1 MIGALI
7 ASTGWAQQAD
17 LVSQICQGNQ
27 TNPYVAA
34 LVECNQNSTSYTYRS
49 LSANT
54 VKTATIAVFILCLAI
69 VLIICLSHVCAG
81 LRKRKKWKVITRIV
95 CIRICFYILSDRQ
108 KSSGV

>member
-1 MIGALI
+1 MIGVLI

-27 TNPYVAA
+27 TNPYV
-34 LVECNQNSTSYTYRS
+34 ECSQNSTSDTYSS

-81 LRKRKKWKVITRIV
+81 LRKRKKWKIITRIV
-95 CIRICFYILSDRQ
+95 CIEFDLIF
-108 KSSGV
+108 